1 MVPGGFEPKTVEVDE
16 NSTVTFLNQD
26 KIARWPAS
34 NLHPTH
40 DLYPGF
46 DPKKGLNP
54 GESWSFKPK
63 VGSWKYHDHEN
74 PHIRGVLN
82 VVPEAETSKKLLST
96 NTGGVESALFKNF
109 FNSLWKRVRL
119 FVTSPSGE
127 VLDDSQYV
135 RSQMKVCLD
144 SGGKD
149 DCYKKVSQD
158 FSEKYGLVKTLG
170 IFAAN
175 ENYPE
180 IYSRCHEAT
189 HYLSRNEFQKTKSVA
204 QVYAQCDSTCHGGCY
219 HGALEAYLKEKREAF
234 EDIGKAFGEICG
246 RPEDYDKLLVINE
259 CHHGL
264 GHAAMFVYDMEVPES
279 LALCDS
285 LKARADQERC
295 YSGVFME
302 NSSSST
308 NNDHPG
314 RWVKK
319 EDPLFPC
326 NSLGQKYAKICY
338 RYQSSY
344 FALIA
349 NHDWEKTAD
358 LCLRVPKEYQDDCV
372 RTIGTNQVGF
382 TQNTEVMRKNCLLM
396 PTDHF
401 QETCLTGVISSFAY
415 RFVGDISRME
425 SFCLSLENKFQEAC
439 VRQVGASVIDWSK
452 DKKEAQG
459 WCEKFVDSGLSYLCK
474 SAVI

>member
-158 FSEKYGLVKTLG
+158 
-170 IFAAN
+170 
-175 ENYPE
+175 
-180 IYSRCHEAT
+180 R
-189 HYLSRNEFQKTKSVA
+189 
-204 QVYAQCDSTCHGGCY
+204 
-219 HGALEAYLKEKREAF
+219 GA
-234 EDIGKAFGEICG
+234 
-246 RPEDYDKLLVINE
+246 
-259 CHHGL
+259 
-264 GHAAMFVYDMEVPES
+264 
-279 LALCDS
+279 
-285 LKARADQERC
+285 
-295 YSGVFME
+295 
-302 NSSSST
+302 
-308 NNDHPG
+308 
-314 RWVKK
+314 
-319 EDPLFPC
+319 
-326 NSLGQKYAKICY
+326 
-338 RYQSSY
+338 
-344 FALIA
+344 
-349 NHDWEKTAD
+349 
-358 LCLRVPKEYQDDCV
+358 
-372 RTIGTNQVGF
+372 
-382 TQNTEVMRKNCLLM
+382 
-396 PTDHF
+396 
-401 QETCLTGVISSFAY
+401 
-415 RFVGDISRME
+415 
-425 SFCLSLENKFQEAC
+425 
-439 VRQVGASVIDWSK
+439 
-452 DKKEAQG
+452 
-459 WCEKFVDSGLSYLCK
+459 
-474 SAVI
+474 